1 MKLLFLGTSEFAVP
15 SLESL
20 IGSPHEILA
29 VITQPDRP
37 KGRGRKL
44 VPSAIKSLALD
55 KNIPLFQPE
64 KIRDPSSLN
73 ALRSFQP
80 ELIVVVAYGQI
91 LPPTVL
97 SIPPRGCVNV
107 HASLL
112 PKYRGAAPINWAIL
126 NGETRT
132 GVTTMY
138 MDAGMDTGPILL
150 SAETSIEIEDTTGT
164 LHDRLSRMGAHLL
177 LETLDGLEKDLI
189 IPRPQ
194 AHSLATYASKINK
207 DTAHINWNTPARQL
221 SNFLRA
227 FDPWPGAFTY
237 WDGRLLKLFR
247 PRFVE
252 EPEENPLETP
262 GTIVRAD
269 ADELCIATSPGYLR
283 VRELQMENRPRMSVS
298 EFLQGHPLKTGVRL
312 GT

>member
-1 MKLLFLGTSEFAVP
+1 LKLLFLGASEFAVP
-15 SLESL
+15 SLKSL

-37 KGRGRKL
+37 KGRGQKL
-44 VPSAIKSLALD
+44 VPSAIKSLIFD

-64 KIRDPSSLN
+64 KIRDPSSLEV
-73 ALRSFQP
+73 LRSFQP
-80 ELIVVVAYGQI
+80 EIIVVVAYGQI

-150 SAETSIEIEDTTGT
+150 SAETLIEMEDAAGT
-164 LHDRLSRMGAHLL
+164 LHDRLSRMGAQLL

-194 AHSLATYASKINK
+194 DHSLATYSSKINK
-207 DTAHINWNTPARQL
+207 DAAQINWNTPARQL
-221 SNFLRA
+221 ANFLRA

-237 WDGRLLKLFR
+237 WDGHLIKLFR
-247 PRFVE
+247 PRYVE
-252 EPEENPLETP
+252 EPEENSLEAP

-269 ADELCIATSPGYLR
+269 TDELCIATSKGILR
-283 VRELQMENRPRMSVS
+283 VRELQMENRRRMSIS
-298 EFLQGHPLKTGVRL
+298 EFLRGHPLKPGVRL
-312 GT
+312 GA